1 MQDACIAVHSCV
13 VRLIFFWLVHV
24 DNTLQHK
31 GAIYQRR
38 DENVRT
44 WSRTTQIYLMGEMA
58 ISQVLLVN
66 SGLDRSTSSLHRF
79 DELNMDQSWTQLS
92 DDD

>member
-1 MQDACIAVHSCV
+1 
-13 VRLIFFWLVHV
+13 
-24 DNTLQHK
+24 
-31 GAIYQRR
+31 
-38 DENVRT
+38 
-44 WSRTTQIYLMGEMA
+44 MGEMA